1 MMVKGEIAFSGG
13 AEGVK
18 TLYKLSGKR
27 TMTGLRSGEYA
38 CVKRVT
44 DGEPGVI
51 QANLSGNRDR
61 DKEGQPFLS
70 LSFLCNECSG
80 Y

>member
-1 MMVKGEIAFSGG
+1 LFFFRIIFIIESISKKIIVGRMMVKGEIAFSGG

-38 CVKRVT
+38 
-44 DGEPGVI
+44 
-51 QANLSGNRDR
+51 
-61 DKEGQPFLS
+61 
-70 LSFLCNECSG
+70 
-80 Y
+80 